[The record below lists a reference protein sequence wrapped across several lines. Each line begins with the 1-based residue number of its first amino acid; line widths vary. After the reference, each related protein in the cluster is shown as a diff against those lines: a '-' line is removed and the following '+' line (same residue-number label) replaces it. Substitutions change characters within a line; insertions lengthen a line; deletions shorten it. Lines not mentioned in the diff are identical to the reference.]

1 MNVTTVST
9 GTSTGTI
16 NSAQHVTKT
25 YKIEMLD
32 DGQLSVASDDDDDD
46 LIDSSDSLYDDADLA
61 HITVQ
66 DDVANQLAAAGPV
79 GVAAA
84 AAIAS
89 SKKRKRAHSFE
100 TNPSVRKRQQNRL
113 LRKLRG
119 IIYEFTG
126 RVGKQ
131 AVVLVATPGKPN
143 TSYKVFGAKPLEDVV
158 RNLKNIVMDE
168 LENALAQQAPPP
180 PQEDPSLF
188 ELPPLIID
196 GIPTP
201 VEKMTQAQLRA
212 FIPLM
217 LKYSTGRGKPG
228 WGRESTRPPW
238 WPKELPW
245 ANVRMDARSEDD
257 KQKISW
263 THALR
268 KIVINC
274 YKYHGREDL
283 LPTFADD
290 EDKIEMLEGEDDDEM
305 DEHEATTTTVQ
316 TIANATTNT
325 TNYTTQTVL
334 STIQNADGT
343 VSLIQ
348 VDPNNPIITLPDG
361 TTAQVQ
367 GVATLHQG
375 EGGATIQTV
384 QSLGDV
390 NGHEN
395 MTVDLTEAT
404 VAQDGQIYITAE
416 DGQGYPISVSNMI
429 TVPVSASMYQSM
441 MANIQQIHTNGDGTV
456 CITPMQVDS
465 NPNNNNSRNDNT
477 NNNSRNQY
485 QCYTLTAAP
494 GGLSARLVAAA
505 PTATLSSTLNQN
517 QINLVNN
524 NTNCQILNQCN
535 LSNNLSSQSSRTNHN
550 HHHQQRQQQ
559 QMQAIP
565 AAAKILI
572 NTASFT
578 TINNNNSVIAN
589 NNNHNKFGNI
599 ATAATVVPI
608 SLPIMLATSSIPTA
622 ALTTSSTAT
631 AFENEG
637 SVGASVGSSTST
649 NSSKTQSSPTV
660 GKRSAKKRRKQTFA
674 KALPVKLENNADSV
688 SESLQSPGESDRQ
701 KISGEH
707 EIAVDGAGDGCAGDE
722 RVSEAKS
729 GTSAMSSKIIKIESL
744 EN

>member
-9 GTSTGTI
+9 GTTTHSSTTM
-16 NSAQHVTKT
+16 NNTT
-25 YKIEMLD
+25 YKIEMID
-32 DGQLSVASDDDDDD
+32 DEQLSIASDDDDDD
-46 LIDSSDSLYDDADLA
+46 VISSDGVSVYDDSDMV
-61 HITVQ
+61 HMSIQ
-66 DDVANQLAAAGPV
+66 DEVATQLAAAGPV

-89 SKKRKRAHSFE
+89 SKKRKRPHSFE

-158 RNLKNIVMDE
+158 RNLKNIVMEE
-168 LENALAQQAPPP
+168 LETALAQQAPPP
-180 PQEDPSLF
+180 PTEDPTLF

-245 ANVRMDARSEDD
+245 ANVRMDARTEEE

-283 LPTFADD
+283 LPTFAD
-290 EDKIEMLEGEDDDEM
+290 EDDKVTQIVRQHTSDQGTSTVSTVTSSNNNQIGVLKINNNGTIIQNTQSVVQSNNNQSNQGATKIEI
-305 DEHEATTTTVQ
+305 H
-316 TIANATTNT
+316 TNT
-325 TNYTTQTVL
+325 GNSNSSSAHQTTIGGTQVCLDPMTLSDCDYTQTVL

-384 QSLGDV
+384 QSLSDV

-395 MTVDLTEAT
+395 MTVDLTEAQ
-404 VAQDGQIYITAE
+404 VGQDGQIYITAD
-416 DGQGYPISVSNMI
+416 DGQGYPVSVSNMI

-441 MANIQQIHTNGDGTV
+441 IANIQQLHTNSDGTV
-456 CITPMQVDS
+456 CITPMQVENGDHMETITVS
-465 NPNNNNSRNDNT
+465 PGMH
-477 NNNSRNQY
+477 QMMI
-485 QCYTLTAAP
+485 QGAP
-494 GGLSARLVAAA
+494 GTEPQVLQVVSLKD
-505 PTATLSSTLNQN
+505 ATLLSKAMEAITGGNVKSEDT
-517 QINLVNN
+517 
-524 NTNCQILNQCN
+524 ILMEQ
-535 LSNNLSSQSSRTNHN
+535 
-550 HHHQQRQQQ
+550 
-559 QMQAIP
+559 
-565 AAAKILI
+565 
-572 NTASFT
+572 
-578 TINNNNSVIAN
+578 
-589 NNNHNKFGNI
+589 
-599 ATAATVVPI
+599 
-608 SLPIMLATSSIPTA
+608 
-622 ALTTSSTAT
+622 
-631 AFENEG
+631 
-637 SVGASVGSSTST
+637 
-649 NSSKTQSSPTV
+649 
-660 GKRSAKKRRKQTFA
+660 
-674 KALPVKLENNADSV
+674 
-688 SESLQSPGESDRQ
+688 
-701 KISGEH
+701 
-707 EIAVDGAGDGCAGDE
+707 
-722 RVSEAKS
+722 
-729 GTSAMSSKIIKIESL
+729 
-744 EN
+744 